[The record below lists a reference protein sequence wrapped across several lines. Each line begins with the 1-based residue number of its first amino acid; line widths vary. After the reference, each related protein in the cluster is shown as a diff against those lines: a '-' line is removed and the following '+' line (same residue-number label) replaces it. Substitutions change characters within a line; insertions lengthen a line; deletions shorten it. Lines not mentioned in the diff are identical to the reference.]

1 MAESIQS
8 ATETEPMTVK
18 PMFKPLNFEGSW
30 NVWWESSV

>member
-18 PMFKPLNFEGSW
+18 PLNFEGSW